1 MNDIKMNS
9 KYIYLMTCNLYDK
22 KYSFFVNYFRSRRR
36 RHRESRDIVG
46 HHDGLSSDD
55 EQNQSEIT
63 KFNLEKG
70 GQIFYCYFAV

>member
-1 MNDIKMNS
+1 M
-9 KYIYLMTCNLYDK
+9 
-22 KYSFFVNYFRSRRR
+22 
-36 RHRESRDIVG
+36 RESKDIVG

-70 GQIFYCYFAV
+70 GKIFYSSAINPDDVNL